1 MLSAPVKSARRISS
15 LFNMKTNR
23 DSTSSSTSSGSPK
36 QMPSNTHLS
45 VDHRRARSHSRPA
58 VRHASS
64 PQPHSTEARPTTSHG
79 FDPDHLDL
87 NSPLPPPPSL
97 YAINQ
102 DLSDSG
108 PPQQSHS
115 RQGSRSASAT
125 RGPGARSRTPDP
137 HSHQRRRSWMLGK
150 SNSVVID
157 APAVGDQYDLN
168 AFDAWVAG
176 LDQKIPYDLARLM
189 QGEQVSCSLTSGLNG
204 D

>member
-23 DSTSSSTSSGSPK
+23 DSASSSTSSGSPK

-102 DLSDSG
+102 DLGDSG
-108 PPQQSHS
+108 PSQRSH
-115 RQGSRSASAT
+115 SRSASAT

-137 HSHQRRRSWMLGK
+137 HSHQRRRSWMPGK
-150 SNSVVID
+150 ANSIVID
-157 APAVGDQYDLN
+157 APAVGDQHDLN

-189 QGEQVSCSLTSGLNG
+189 QGEQVSCS
-204 D
+204 

>member
-23 DSTSSSTSSGSPK
+23 DSASSSTSSGSPK
-36 QMPSNTHLS
+36 QLPSSTHLS

-64 PQPHSTEARPTTSHG
+64 PQPQSTEARPTTSHG

-87 NSPLPPPPSL
+87 NTPLPPPPSL

-102 DLSDSG
+102 DLGDSG
-108 PPQQSHS
+108 PSQRSH
-115 RQGSRSASAT
+115 SRSASAT
-125 RGPGARSRTPDP
+125 RGAGARSRTPDP
-137 HSHQRRRSWMLGK
+137 HSHQRRRSWMPGK
-150 SNSVVID
+150 SNSIVID
-157 APAVGDQYDLN
+157 APIASDQYDLN

-176 LDQKIPYDLARLM
+176 LDQKIPYDLTRLM
-189 QGEQVSCSLTSGLNG
+189 QGEQVSCSSQVAQ
-204 D
+204 